1 MTSVVRL
8 SDHRRKPPYQHFT
21 RPELNG
27 LLGLYASRVARGE
40 WRDYA
45 IHLGADAA
53 RFMVFR
59 HAHENP
65 LFVISKLPAGGRG
78 RQKARGPYVVHDRQ
92 RKLAQCQT
100 LAEVLAMFDS
110 TVRLVSG

>member
-8 SDHRRKPPYQHFT
+8 ADHRRKPPYLHFT
-21 RPELNG
+21 RPELNR
-27 LLGLYASRVARGE
+27 LLGLYAGRVARGE

-45 IHLGADAA
+45 INLGADAA

-65 LFVISKLPAGGRG
+65 LYVISKIPAPRG
-78 RQKARGPYVVHDRQ
+78 RSKSRGQYVVHDRQ

-100 LAEVLAMFDS
+100 LADALAVFDRP
-110 TVRLVSG
+110 VRLVSG

>member
-8 SDHRRKPPYQHFT
+8 SDHRRKAPYQHFN
-21 RPELNG
+21 RPELNR

-59 HAHENP
+59 HAHEHP
-65 LFVISKLPAGGRG
+65 LFVISKLAGGKS
-78 RQKARGPYVVHDRQ
+78 RQKSRGAYVVHDRQ
-92 RKLAQCQT
+92 RKLIQCQT
-100 LAEVLAMFDS
+100 LAEALALFDLPI
-110 TVRLVSG
+110 RLVSS